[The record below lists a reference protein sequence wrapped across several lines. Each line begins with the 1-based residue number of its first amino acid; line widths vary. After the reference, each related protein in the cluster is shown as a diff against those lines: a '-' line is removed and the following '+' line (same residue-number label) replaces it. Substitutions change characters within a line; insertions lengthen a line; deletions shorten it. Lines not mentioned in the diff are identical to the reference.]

1 MGEKKYRN
9 NLAAKGENVWVF
21 RGDTPELCRIFGKNQ
36 KWCISSSTS
45 AIHWFDYRINFSQTQ
60 YFVFDFNK
68 DENDPARYVNPGVAP
83 QGMSSEWVDAK
94 NSHTTDSEDKN
105 SDFGVNGYTSINQ
118 YKRYLASKGIPE
130 SIWTTTEP
138 EDWEKRLQNL
148 TIRERFEDAK
158 KDSDPRV
165 FPMYLRIVD
174 RIPNRHFNTLTDEQK
189 KEFVFGKLNPLTPEQ
204 VQFAKDTSGYLNSL
218 DIMDKIKLA
227 VGHIFIFDEKGEP
240 IIDPRNEELILKL
253 SENPNLDSG
262 AMKLLIG
269 SETVYEGESS
279 LKMKVIKNI
288 IKYSINSLDSSDS
301 PYIVYSMLYSSKI
314 DELIDVNEI
323 SEFIINTK
331 QKLYDHDI
339 YYLMLMGSSISVG
352 YQRLAKMIIKRLG
365 KDINEFNIDQ
375 LLKHS
380 KVTNRLEIAELIVNA
395 KQDLSVSEIDII
407 MHIPTMSSSDRCKLA
422 ELIVNKKDHINPVST
437 MSFVD
442 HNDQEHNDKIA
453 EIIITKEKYLGDAG
467 IYALIAMPHFR
478 KTKLAKIM
486 IQNNVKLSDKNMFH
500 LINSINVQNSDDKDE
515 TKQLLKN
522 YYKGRD
528 PEVISLL
535 DQ

>member
-1 MGEKKYRN
+1 
-9 NLAAKGENVWVF
+9 
-21 RGDTPELCRIFGKNQ
+21 
-36 KWCISSSTS
+36 
-45 AIHWFDYRINFSQTQ
+45 
-60 YFVFDFNK
+60 
-68 DENDPARYVNPGVAP
+68 
-83 QGMSSEWVDAK
+83 
-94 NSHTTDSEDKN
+94 
-105 SDFGVNGYTSINQ
+105 
-118 YKRYLASKGIPE
+118 
-130 SIWTTTEP
+130 
-138 EDWEKRLQNL
+138 
-148 TIRERFEDAK
+148 
-158 KDSDPRV
+158 
-165 FPMYLRIVD
+165 
-174 RIPNRHFNTLTDEQK
+174 LTDEQK

-227 VGHIFIFDEKGEP
+227 VEHIFIFDEKGEP

-288 IKYSINSLDSSDS
+288 IKYSINSLNSSDS

-395 KQDLSVSEIDII
+395 KQDLSVSEIDTI

-453 EIIITKEKYLGDAG
+453 EIIITKEKYLSDAG
-467 IYALIAMPHFR
+467 IYALIAIPHFR